1 MANHVDCD
9 RQPTSGIWAW
19 MYERVRTQTADR
31 RRNARMLSGGRR
43 ASFAACCGPVL
54 RTLAPILGR

>member
-1 MANHVDCD
+1 MDYKVQGGDWDMANHVDCD

-31 RRNARMLSGGRR
+31 RRNARM
-43 ASFAACCGPVL
+43 
-54 RTLAPILGR
+54 